1 MRNKKIILDTNL
13 WISFLISKKLNDI
26 DDLIYDG
33 KIVLIF
39 SNELIEEF
47 LTVAKRSKFIKY
59 FTDSDLEDL
68 MKLFD
73 KYGKLVKVRIQISE
87 CRDFKDNF
95 LLSLAV
101 DSKADFLITGDS
113 DLLILKNIKKTK
125 ICTWNDFLD
134 KLK

>member
-39 SNELIEEF
+39 LNELIEEF

-73 KYGKLVKVRIQISE
+73 KYGKLVKVHIQISE